1 MSTCNLCPR
10 QCNTDRTLAKGWCR
24 TDDRIHVA
32 SLVIH
37 KGEEPPISG
46 VKGIVNLF
54 FPSCNMQCIYCQ
66 NYEISERGT
75 QGTIMT
81 LDEVCDA
88 IIELLPMSEGNLG
101 FVSPSHF
108 VPQIVIIIE
117 ELWRRGYHP
126 TIVYNTNGY
135 DLPDTIRSLEGFVDV
150 WLPDFKYSDNNL
162 AVKLSEAPGYSAYA
176 LAALKAMVHQ
186 VGTTLQTDDHGIARR
201 GIIVRHLV
209 LPGFV
214 QNSIGVLK
222 TIAEEVSPNLH
233 ISLMSQYYPPD
244 QIISSPEL
252 VPVSGRRKT
261 EREGELSSGAE
272 GGLSTSNRKSQI
284 ANRKSLLRPITRQEY
299 ETVLDAFHSF
309 GFSRGWLQ
317 EYDSHLY
324 LQTKFFQRRSI

>member
-1 MSTCNLCPR
+1 MNPCNLCPR
-10 QCNTDRTLAKGWCR
+10 QCNADRSLATGWCR
-24 TDDRIHVA
+24 ADDRIHVA

-46 VKGIVNLF
+46 EKGIVNLF

-75 QGTIMT
+75 HGTVMT
-81 LDEVCDA
+81 VNEVCDA

-108 VPQIVIIIE
+108 VPQMVSIIE
-117 ELWRRGYHP
+117 ELWRRGHHP

-135 DLPDTIRSLEGFVDV
+135 DLPETIMSLEGFVDV
-150 WLPDFKYSDNNL
+150 WLPDFKYSDDNL
-162 AVKLSEAPGYSAYA
+162 AVELSEAPGYSAYA

-186 VGTTLQTDDHGIARR
+186 VGTTLQTDDRGIARR

-222 TIAEEVSPNLH
+222 LISEELSPNLH
-233 ISLMSQYYPPD
+233 ISLMSQYYPN
-244 QIISSPEL
+244 EKL
-252 VPVSGRRKT
+252 LNVSHPKLGRGRALINARGLFSEGARLQGRRASV
-261 EREGELSSGAE
+261 EGWQPQIA
-272 GGLSTSNRKSQI
+272 NRKSQI
-284 ANRKSLLRPITRQEY
+284 ANPYFVQ
-299 ETVLDAFHSF
+299 
-309 GFSRGWLQ
+309 
-317 EYDSHLY
+317 
-324 LQTKFFQRRSI
+324 